1 MIHIKKYAIARL
13 VPYINWVYFFHA
25 WGMPP
30 RFSTI
35 AQVHDCPGC
44 RGAWLAQF
52 PQDDIAQAREAQK
65 LFDDAKGMLNELM
78 ERQFAVHA
86 IVGLYP
92 AWSEGDDV
100 KIIVENDDAVR
111 LQNKNKETGQESRTF
126 RLCFLRQQRVKKAGD
141 PFLCLADFISPHK
154 PPRGER
160 NPRRLPIGNVIG
172 LFATAVES
180 PMEQLFA
187 TDDFKHLLVQ
197 TLSDRLAEAASEV
210 LHEEVRKT
218 LWGYAP
224 EEHLPPQELFIEKYQ
239 GRRPAIGYPSLPDQ
253 SFMFDF
259 AKVLPINHIGI
270 SLTEN
275 GMMCPHAAVAG
286 LMLGHQAVRHFSVG
300 AIDETQLEDYARRRG
315 MQVDEIKRY
324 LVGNL
329 CNE

>member
-1 MIHIKKYAIARL
+1 MIHIEKYAIARL

-30 RFSTI
+30 RFSTV

-52 PQDDIAQAREAQK
+52 PQDCKAQAQEAQK
-65 LFDDAKGMLNELM
+65 LFDDAREMLHELM

-86 IVGLYP
+86 IAGLYP

-100 KIIVENDDAVR
+100 KIIAENDDVV
-111 LQNKNKETGQESRTF
+111 QSTDKSNESEKGSRTH
-126 RLCFLRQQRVKKAGD
+126 RLCFLRQQQVKKNGD
-141 PFLCLADFISPHK
+141 QFLCLADFISPHQ
-154 PPRGER
+154 PPRGESD
-160 NPRRLPIGNVIG
+160 PHSLPIGNVMG
-172 LFATAVES
+172 LFATAVEK

-187 TDDFKHLLVQ
+187 TDDFKHLLAQ

-224 EEHLPPQELFIEKYQ
+224 QEHFSPQELFSEKYQ

-286 LMLGHQAVRHFSVG
+286 LMLGHPAVRHFAVG

-315 MQVDEIKRY
+315 RQTDEIKRY

-329 CNE
+329 CN